1 MMTIP
6 IVELGE
12 FTSVLSSRSAKVSS
26 QTAKL
31 YHSSV
36 GKYHPLHPDV
46 KPTDAPSSNLTSKVQ
61 QVQYSEGGVEKM
73 YKQCKQNCNGS

>member
-26 QTAKL
+26 QTDCTTL
-31 YHSSV
+31 QLGNIILFTQMWNLLMH
-36 GKYHPLHPDV
+36 LHPISHLKYSKCNTV
-46 KPTDAPSSNLTSKVQ
+46 KEV
-61 QVQYSEGGVEKM
+61 
-73 YKQCKQNCNGS
+73 